1 MYDLEGKVAFVTGAG
16 GEHGIGRGIALRLAE
31 DGADVVVTD
40 IRSKPYP
47 DAEWGGLP
55 ALQAEI
61 ESFGRR
67 SLALTCD
74 VTDSAAV
81 EAAMQR
87 AQEALGGVDI
97 LVNNAAA
104 RGGEDRVPVVDLEE
118 DEWDR
123 VMLVNLKGTFICSRT
138 AARHMVA
145 RGRGGRI
152 ISVSSVLGLRGIAR
166 FAAYCSSKFGIVG
179 LTQSLAQELASHGIT
194 VNAICPSL
202 TPTERVG
209 HMTNLFDNPRL
220 QVKEATDALLSG
232 AAGSTPVGRL
242 AQTDDLAHAVA
253 FLASDGAAFLTGLSV
268 PVTGGSFMR

>member
-1 MYDLEGKVAFVTGAG
+1 MYNLAGKVVFVTGAG
-16 GEHGIGRGIALRLAE
+16 GEHGIGRGIAQRLAE

-40 IRSKPYP
+40 YVEKPYP
-47 DAEWGGLP
+47 DADWEGLP
-55 ALQAEI
+55 ALKAEI
-61 ESFGRR
+61 EGLGRR

-74 VTDSAAV
+74 VTDSASV
-81 EAAMQR
+81 GAAMQQ
-87 AQEALGGVDI
+87 AVDVLGKIDI

-104 RGGEDRVPVVDLEE
+104 RGGKDRVPVVELEE

-123 VMLVNLKGTFICSRT
+123 VMSVNLKGTFVCSRA
-138 AARHMVA
+138 AARHMVT
-145 RGRGGRI
+145 RGGGGRI

-179 LTQSLAQELASHGIT
+179 LTQSLAQELAEYGIT

-209 HMTNLFDNPRL
+209 HMTNLFSNPQL

-232 AAGSTPVGRL
+232 AAGSTPIGRL
-242 AQTDDLAHAVA
+242 AQTDDLAHAVS
-253 FLASDGAAFLTGLSV
+253 FLASDGAAFLTGLSI

>member
-1 MYDLEGKVAFVTGAG
+1 MYNLSGKVVFVTGAG
-16 GEHGIGRGIALRLAE
+16 GEHGIGRGIAHRLAE

-40 IRSKPYP
+40 YVEKPYP

-55 ALQAEI
+55 ALKAEL
-61 ESFGRR
+61 EGLGRR

-74 VTDSAAV
+74 VTDSASVQAAMQQAV
-81 EAAMQR
+81 EAF
-87 AQEALGGVDI
+87 GKIDI

-104 RGGEDRVPVVDLEE
+104 RGGRDRVPVVELDE

-123 VMLVNLKGTFICSRT
+123 VMSVNLKGTFVCSRA

-145 RGRGGRI
+145 RGGGGRI

-179 LTQSLAQELASHGIT
+179 LTQSLAQELAEHGIT

-209 HMTNLFDNPRL
+209 HMTNLFSNPSL

-232 AAGSTPVGRL
+232 AAGSTPIGRL
-242 AQTDDLAHAVA
+242 AQTDDLAHAVS
-253 FLASDGAAFLTGLSV
+253 FLASDGADFLTGLSL

>member
-1 MYDLEGKVAFVTGAG
+1 MYNLAGKVVFVTGAG
-16 GEHGIGRGIALRLAE
+16 GEHGIGRGIAQRLAE

-40 IRSKPYP
+40 YVEKPYP
-47 DAEWGGLP
+47 DADWEGLP
-55 ALQAEI
+55 ALKAEI
-61 ESFGRR
+61 EGLGRR

-74 VTDSAAV
+74 VTDSASV
-81 EAAMQR
+81 GAAMQQ
-87 AQEALGGVDI
+87 AVDALGKIDI

-104 RGGEDRVPVVDLEE
+104 RGGKDRVPVVELEE

-123 VMLVNLKGTFICSRT
+123 VMSVNLKGTFVCSRA
-138 AARHMVA
+138 AARHMVT
-145 RGRGGRI
+145 RGGGGRI

-179 LTQSLAQELASHGIT
+179 LTQSLAQELAEYGIT

-209 HMTNLFDNPRL
+209 HMTNLFSNPQL

-232 AAGSTPVGRL
+232 AAGSTPIGRL
-242 AQTDDLAHAVA
+242 AQTDDLAHAVS
-253 FLASDGAAFLTGLSV
+253 FLASDGAAFLTGLSI

>member
-1 MYDLEGKVAFVTGAG
+1 MYNLAGKVVFVTGAG
-16 GEHGIGRGIALRLAE
+16 GEHGIGRGIAQRLAE

-40 IRSKPYP
+40 YVEKPYP
-47 DAEWGGLP
+47 DADWEGLP
-55 ALQAEI
+55 ALKAEI
-61 ESFGRR
+61 EGLGRR

-74 VTDSAAV
+74 VTDSASV
-81 EAAMQR
+81 GAAMQQ
-87 AQEALGGVDI
+87 AVDAFGKIDI

-104 RGGEDRVPVVDLEE
+104 RGGKDRVPVVELEE
-118 DEWDR
+118 DEWYR
-123 VMLVNLKGTFICSRT
+123 VMSVNLKGTFVCSRA
-138 AARHMVA
+138 AARHMVT
-145 RGRGGRI
+145 RGGGGRI

-179 LTQSLAQELASHGIT
+179 LTQSLAQELAEYGIT

-209 HMTNLFDNPRL
+209 HMTNLFSNPQL

-232 AAGSTPVGRL
+232 AAGSTPIGRL
-242 AQTDDLAHAVA
+242 AQTDDLAHAVS
-253 FLASDGAAFLTGLSV
+253 FLASDGAAFLTGLSI